1 MCYPAAYSKPCA
13 SGGATYRVSMSLYFL
28 KAFTL
33 FVFCLI
39 LIYTMSSEHQNSED
53 KEQQHQQQHQHKR
66 ELPSAALHV
75 TRGDVP
81 KHPHNV
87 RPGKT
92 VQSGILLQD
101 KRPTV
106 DK

>member
-1 MCYPAAYSKPCA
+1 MRLNYVLPGCAFKACA

-39 LIYTMSSEHQNSED
+39 LIYTMSSEHQNSKD
-53 KEQQHQQQHQHKR
+53 KEQRHQHKR